1 MNHKA
6 NDTTH
11 IDSIIVRYLM
21 GSATYEET
29 EELLRWIE
37 QSEENKKVFFE
48 QQDIWESLHPTFDLN
63 EIDIE
68 KAEKRILMR
77 TGIEPRKPGFIK
89 MFLRLWPR
97 VAAVLMLPLLA
108 LLTYYIL
115 SSHNDIHEIVLAT
128 SYGCTS
134 NTVLPDGTKVWLNA
148 NSSLVY
154 PSSFSKGGRN
164 VILYGEAYFDV
175 KADTNHPFNVHTS
188 NAVVTAT
195 GTEFNVNAYEPDFS
209 VSLIEGKVNL
219 NIADTII
226 RMSQGEQVTVE
237 NGKPV
242 TTTRVNLENYCAWRS
257 GTLIFDNEPLI
268 DICNRLKHI
277 YNIEFFIAPEV
288 ADKTFHMTLKGES
301 INEVLHLLQL
311 SAPVICTSDY
321 IDSSDSSSVRQKIYI
336 KPS

>member
-1 MNHKA
+1 M
-6 NDTTH
+6 
-11 IDSIIVRYLM
+11 
-21 GSATYEET
+21 
-29 EELLRWIE
+29 
-37 QSEENKKVFFE
+37 
-48 QQDIWESLHPTFDLN
+48 PTN
-63 EIDIE
+63 
-68 KAEKRILMR
+68 RI
-77 TGIEPRKPGFIK
+77 FQ
-89 MFLRLWPR
+89 F
-97 VAAVLMLPLLA
+97 
-108 LLTYYIL
+108 
-115 SSHNDIHEIVLAT
+115 
-128 SYGCTS
+128 
-134 NTVLPDGTKVWLNA
+134 
-148 NSSLVY
+148 
-154 PSSFSKGGRN
+154 
-164 VILYGEAYFDV
+164 
-175 KADTNHPFNVHTS
+175 
-188 NAVVTAT
+188 
-195 GTEFNVNAYEPDFS
+195 
-209 VSLIEGKVNL
+209 SLIEGKVNL

-242 TTTRVNLENYCAWRS
+242 TTTRINLENYCAWRS

>member
-21 GSATYEET
+21 GSATHEET

-89 MFLRLWPR
+89 MFLRLWSR

-154 PSSFSKGGRN
+154 PRVLQN
-164 VILYGEAYFDV
+164 
-175 KADTNHPFNVHTS
+175 
-188 NAVVTAT
+188 
-195 GTEFNVNAYEPDFS
+195 
-209 VSLIEGKVNL
+209 SL
-219 NIADTII
+219 T
-226 RMSQGEQVTVE
+226 
-237 NGKPV
+237 
-242 TTTRVNLENYCAWRS
+242 
-257 GTLIFDNEPLI
+257 
-268 DICNRLKHI
+268 
-277 YNIEFFIAPEV
+277 
-288 ADKTFHMTLKGES
+288 
-301 INEVLHLLQL
+301 
-311 SAPVICTSDY
+311 
-321 IDSSDSSSVRQKIYI
+321 
-336 KPS
+336 